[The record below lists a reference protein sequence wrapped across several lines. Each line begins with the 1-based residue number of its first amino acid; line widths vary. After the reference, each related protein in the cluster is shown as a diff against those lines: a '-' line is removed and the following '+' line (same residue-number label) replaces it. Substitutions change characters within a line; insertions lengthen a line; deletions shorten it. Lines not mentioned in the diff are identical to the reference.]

1 MRMKANEIFLDNY
14 NENHAW
20 HNIKSRDN
28 NIDKRKE

>member
-1 MRMKANEIFLDNY
+1 MRMKANEISLDNY

-20 HNIKSRDN
+20 HNIKGDN